1 MIFVDADSCEKNAR
15 EFILNAAVKKNLN
28 VIFAANK
35 NIPFSFSNPLFKM
48 EICSKEKNSADNF
61 IAENSKPGD
70 IVVTRDLILA
80 QRILNKK
87 ISVMNDKGTVFNK
100 ENLEY
105 LIEERQLSIQMK
117 SLGVSTGGKWKNYSG
132 KDFEKFKSAFSA
144 LLENSFS

>member
-15 EFILNAAVKKNLN
+15 KFILNLAAKKNIK
-28 VIFAANK
+28 VTFAANK
-35 NIPFSFSNPLFKM
+35 NIPFSFINPLFKM
-48 EICSKEKNSADNF
+48 EICSKEKNSADDF
-61 IAENSKPGD
+61 IVENSKPGD

-80 QRILNKK
+80 QRIFNKK
-87 ISVMNDKGTVFNK
+87 ILVMNDKGTVFNK

-117 SLGVSTGGKWKNYSG
+117 SFGISTGGKWKNYNR

-144 LLENSFS
+144 LLEN

>member
-35 NIPFSFSNPLFKM
+35 NIPFAFKNPLFKM
-48 EICSKEKNSADNF
+48 EICSKEKNSADDF
-61 IAENSKPGD
+61 IVENSKPGD
-70 IVVTRDLILA
+70 IVVTRDLLLA
-80 QRILNKK
+80 QRIFNKK

-117 SLGVSTGGKWKNYSG
+117 SLGG
-132 KDFEKFKSAFSA
+132 
-144 LLENSFS
+144 

>member
-15 EFILNAAVKKNLN
+15 KFILNLAAKKNIK
-28 VIFAANK
+28 VTFAANK
-35 NIPFSFSNPLFKM
+35 NIPFSFNNPLFKM
-48 EICSKEKNSADNF
+48 EICSKEKNSADDF
-61 IAENSKPGD
+61 IVENSKPGD

-80 QRILNKK
+80 QRIFNKK
-87 ISVMNDKGTVFNK
+87 ILVMNDKGTVFNK

-117 SLGVSTGGKWKNYSG
+117 SFGISTGGKWKNYNG

-144 LLENSFS
+144 LLEN